1 MSEQVT
7 KLYALYD
14 RGDFM
19 GEYSAPEASALLK
32 IPSATISSYGN
43 SGDKILGRF
52 TVEVIEPS
60 SKRDLLAEEWDKVR
74 IEILT
79 RGGCKHGA
87 GSGRTISKNS
97 SSGSSSTI

>member
-1 MSEQVT
+1 MSEQVK

-14 RGDFM
+14 RGYFM
-19 GEYSAPEASALLK
+19 GEYSAAEASALLK

-43 SGDKILGRF
+43 SGAKILGRF
-52 TVEVIEPS
+52 TVEVMEPS
-60 SKRDLLAEEWDKVR
+60 CKRDLLAEEWDKVR

-97 SSGSSSTI
+97 SSGSTSAI

>member
-1 MSEQVT
+1 MSEQVK

-14 RGDFM
+14 RGYFM

-43 SGDKILGRF
+43 SGVKILGRF

-60 SKRDLLAEEWDKVR
+60 ARRDLLAEEWDKVR

-79 RGGCKHGA
+79 IGRCKYGS

-97 SSGSSSTI
+97 SAGSSSAI